1 MSKTEKIR
9 KGPSESATIFPIGT
23 IKKGND
29 GNKWKIIETDSGVH
43 RWSKMMSMMQLQHS
57 ASHKRTVKK
66 SKSKS
71 KSKNMKPVNVPTNDE
86 KGISLAELK
95 KIGERNMVLTS
106 SSSKSDLASRI
117 FNIRGNGLST
127 DDLQEIHNLLPSKQK
142 REARQ
147 MIATQIETPITNY
160 KGMWKP
166 APKPLHEMSRREMIN
181 SLRKFRDAWEK
192 NMGRNQDLSDER
204 LAGESDKAL
213 REHLEYYYSETAK
226 NQAANWIRDNL

>member
-43 RWSKMMSMMQLQHS
+43 RWSKMTVTKLQPPG
-57 ASHKRTVKK
+57 SHKRTVKNKNITKRGIETDISLTRLIQIGKKNNVSTSGK
-66 SKSKS
+66 SK
-71 KSKNMKPVNVPTNDE
+71 
-86 KGISLAELK
+86 GHIAQLL
-95 KIGERNMVLTS
+95 
-106 SSSKSDLASRI
+106 

-127 DDLQEIHNLLPSKQK
+127 HELQDISTLLPNKQK
-142 REARQ
+142 REAHQ
-147 MIATQIETPITNY
+147 MIATQIEIPITDY

-166 APKPLHEMSRREMIN
+166 APKPLHDMSRREMIN

-192 NMGRNQDLSDER
+192 NMGRNQDLSDEK
-204 LAGESDKAL
+204 LAGDYMTDKDL
-213 REHLEYYYSETAK
+213 RQRLEYYYSETAK